1 MNILSIKK
9 PIHLEADMA
18 VSYKKLWHILLDRD
32 MDRKDLE
39 QLAHVSHYT
48 MTKMGKNQDVSTEA
62 LRNICAALNC
72 KLDDII
78 EFLPDDFKANGKE
91 ARSAE

>member
-1 MNILSIKK
+1 
-9 PIHLEADMA
+9 MA

-39 QLAHVSHYT
+39 KLANVSHYT

-62 LRNICAALNC
+62 LRNICKALNC
-72 KLDDII
+72 SLDDII
-78 EFLPDDFKANGKE
+78 EFLPDKE
-91 ARSAE
+91 E

>member
-1 MNILSIKK
+1 MSILSFEKS
-9 PIHLEADMA
+9 IHSEADMA

-62 LRNICAALNC
+62 LRNICSALGC
-72 KLDDII
+72 QLDDII
-78 EFLPDDFKANGKE
+78 EFLPDESETN
-91 ARSAE
+91 RSSVSLG

>member
-1 MNILSIKK
+1 MSILSFVKS
-9 PIHLEADMA
+9 IHSEEDMA

-91 ARSAE
+91 AHSAE

>member
-1 MNILSIKK
+1 MSILSFVKS
-9 PIHLEADMA
+9 IHSEEDMA
-18 VSYKKLWHILLDRD
+18 VSYKKLWHVLLDRD

-62 LRNICAALNC
+62 LRNICAALGC

-78 EFLPDDFKANGKE
+78 EFLPDDSNANNGE
-91 ARSAE
+91 TRLAE